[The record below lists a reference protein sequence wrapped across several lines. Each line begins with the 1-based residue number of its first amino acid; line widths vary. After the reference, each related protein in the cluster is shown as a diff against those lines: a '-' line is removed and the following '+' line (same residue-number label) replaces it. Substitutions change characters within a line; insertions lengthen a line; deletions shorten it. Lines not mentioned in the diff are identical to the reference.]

1 MTRATKTKLLITYTT
16 HDLLLTAYYLPL
28 RTEEQLEK
36 TFVLNFGKK
45 GELKDEIK
53 ELKAEIG
60 TISKDAAKQAAVAE
74 KAAKAEAAATK
85 ASEGAERQVEEE

>member
-1 MTRATKTKLLITYTT
+1 MLLI
-16 HDLLLTAYYLPL
+16 LLPTADCVLP

-60 TISKDAAKQAAVAE
+60 TIGKDASKQAAVAE

-85 ASEGAERQVEEE
+85 ASEGAERQVEE